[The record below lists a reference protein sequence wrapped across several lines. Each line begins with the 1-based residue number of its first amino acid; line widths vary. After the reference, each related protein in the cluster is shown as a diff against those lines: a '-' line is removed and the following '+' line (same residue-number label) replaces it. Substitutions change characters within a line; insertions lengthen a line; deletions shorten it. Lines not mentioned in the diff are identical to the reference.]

1 MQAHPA
7 LVLNAEFR
15 PLSYFPL
22 SLIPWQDA
30 VSAIVSDKISI
41 VAEYD
46 IVARSPSTEIRL
58 PSVVA
63 LRQYQPVPRRVAF
76 TRFNVFL
83 RDGFVCQYCTRK
95 FPAVELMFDHV
106 MPRCRGGRTSWENVV
121 AACSPCNQA
130 KDNFSAMKPA
140 NLPREPTPHER
151 IMALAQILAK
161 SN

>member
-63 LRQYQPVPRRVAF
+63 
-76 TRFNVFL
+76 
-83 RDGFVCQYCTRK
+83 
-95 FPAVELMFDHV
+95 
-106 MPRCRGGRTSWENVV
+106 
-121 AACSPCNQA
+121 
-130 KDNFSAMKPA
+130 
-140 NLPREPTPHER
+140 
-151 IMALAQILAK
+151 
-161 SN
+161 